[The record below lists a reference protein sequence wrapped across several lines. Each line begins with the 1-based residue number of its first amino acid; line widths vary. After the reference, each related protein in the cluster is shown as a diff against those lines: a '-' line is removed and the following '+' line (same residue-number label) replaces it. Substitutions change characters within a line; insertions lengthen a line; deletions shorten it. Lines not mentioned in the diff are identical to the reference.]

1 MIFLSSFFV
10 FCSCFGCHFLSFL
23 LFSQFRVYFV
33 SCFVLRSSR
42 WLSLSPFNTFIYIIF
57 SLGFLGRKYL
67 IFQLFVFYTCHIFHF
82 FFEFIDAEVSQGLN
96 KLNYAYQA
104 RARNTTNW
112 YTNSAVTCGRIS
124 RLYFFSPNH
133 PIFPNVLLFVDF
145 HCNHFYF
152 KLFFSLGLSSYSPGC
167 CEPPYCRS
175 FLAQFNL
182 KTFCILFMRA
192 RHFDAAVK
200 WRNLCFTQ
208 RIVNLKVLS

>member
-104 RARNTTNW
+104 RARNTTSW

-145 HCNHFYF
+145 HCNHFY
-152 KLFFSLGLSSYSPGC
+152 LNFFFPPRFIFVFPRLLRAALLSLIFG
-167 CEPPYCRS
+167 
-175 FLAQFNL
+175 
-182 KTFCILFMRA
+182 TI
-192 RHFDAAVK
+192 
-200 WRNLCFTQ
+200 
-208 RIVNLKVLS
+208 